1 MSPTLD
7 NLAPTLRSLALV
19 GAQRDLTE
27 DESLTLELALVALL
41 EQPSDIEEAIV
52 AQLLDELYEL
62 PEAVEFFLHELEVA
76 SVLVHL
82 GEKEDR
88 AVLLMALP
96 VAFISGANPR
106 TLALSTDAM
115 LEACDVLTESN
126 VVSAHARVALLP
138 RLFRP
143 EELAAQ
149 SYGTLRN
156 MTRLM
161 GRQMLSGEPV
171 RLHKGVFQEG
181 PHTLD
186 ESMAWGDNPYI
197 EMFYVLGV
205 VSTHVSELDDIFP
218 AVDDEDDEDT
228 SPNADMGE
236 PWADEFLACL
246 DDAFFPMFGSQA
258 TALPTDFHEAMRLG
272 LELWRECGLQQQLRV
287 NFARSDTVEVVSAPF
302 IDEVTGRFGWDL
314 QLKDSAGVV
323 RDQCPWEVLHHE
335 SEENALEE
343 LEGVQDREGLTMAKP
358 DRVYPDQ

>member
-7 NLAPTLRSLALV
+7 NLAPTLRALALV

-52 AQLLDELYEL
+52 TQLLDELYEL

-82 GEKEDR
+82 GEKEDK

-96 VAFISGANPR
+96 VVFISGSNPR

-115 LEACDVLTESN
+115 LEATEVLSDSN
-126 VVSAHARVALLP
+126 VVSEHARVALLP

-149 SYGTLRN
+149 SYGTFRN

-161 GRQMLSGEPV
+161 GRQLLDGEPV
-171 RLHKGVFQEG
+171 RLDPAVFNEG
-181 PHTLD
+181 PHTRD
-186 ESMAWGDNPYI
+186 ESIAWGDNPYV
-197 EMFYVLGV
+197 ELFYVLGV
-205 VSTHVSELDDIFP
+205 VSSHVSELDEIFP
-218 AVDDEDDEDT
+218 AVDDDDEDDC
-228 SPNADMGE
+228 SPNAALGD
-236 PWADEFLACL
+236 PWADAFLLGL

-258 TALPTDFHEAMRLG
+258 TALPTDFHDAMREG
-272 LELWRECGLQQQLRV
+272 QELSRECGLLQQLRV
-287 NFARSDTVEVVSAPF
+287 NFSRNETVVVVSTPF
-302 IDEVTGRFGWDL
+302 IDEETGRHGWDL
-314 QLKDSAGVV
+314 AFKDSAGVM

-335 SEENALEE
+335 AEENAIEE
-343 LEGVQDREGLTMAKP
+343 LEVLVEREGLKMGKP
-358 DRVYPDQ
+358 GRVYPNQ